1 MGNPQ
6 KAKGDKAERE
16 VAELIHD
23 LLGFPARRALG
34 AGRADDVGDIHGVP
48 DTVVQVASWA
58 DVAAAARQKPLGA
71 QQQRINAQAT
81 HAATFVRFRGGT
93 YRVVLTPEQWATLM
107 REALP

>member
-1 MGNPQ
+1 MANPQ
-6 KAKGDKAERE
+6 KRKGDAAEIE
-16 VAELIHD
+16 VARMIHD

-34 AGRADDVGDIHGVP
+34 AGRADDVGDIHGIP

-71 QQQRINAQAT
+71 EQQRQNAQAT

-93 YRVVLTPEQWATLM
+93 YRVVLTPEQWATLV

>member
-1 MGNPQ
+1 MANPQ
-6 KAKGDKAERE
+6 KRKGDAAEIE
-16 VAELIHD
+16 VARMIHD

-48 DTVVQVASWA
+48 GTVVQVASWA

-71 QQQRINAQAT
+71 EQQRLNAQAT

>member
-1 MGNPQ
+1 
-6 KAKGDKAERE
+6 
-16 VAELIHD
+16 
-23 LLGFPARRALG
+23 
-34 AGRADDVGDIHGVP
+34 
-48 DTVVQVASWA
+48 VQVASWA

-71 QQQRINAQAT
+71 EQQRLNAQAT

>member
-6 KAKGDKAERE
+6 KRRGDSAERE
-16 VAELIHD
+16 VAALIHD

-48 DTVVQVASWA
+48 DCVVQVASWT
-58 DVAAAARQKPLGA
+58 DVARAAREKPLGA
-71 QQQRINAQAT
+71 EGQRLNAQAT
-81 HAATFVRFRGGT
+81 HAATFVRFRGGS